1 MMKQRAINKIDALLT
16 MRRIDLKQA
25 ESDKKN
31 DIGFITDEQHDSL
44 IEHHKQEIKVLEYI
58 LNKIQ

>member
-1 MMKQRAINKIDALLT
+1 MKQRAINKIDALLT

-58 LNKIQ
+58 LNKIR

>member
-1 MMKQRAINKIDALLT
+1 MKQRAINKIDALLT

-44 IEHHKQEIKVLEYI
+44 IEHHKQEIEVLEYI
-58 LNKIQ
+58 LNKIR

>member
-1 MMKQRAINKIDALLT
+1 MKQRAINKIDALLT

>member
-1 MMKQRAINKIDALLT
+1 MKQRAINKIDALLT
-16 MRRIDLKQA
+16 MRRIDLKQS

-44 IEHHKQEIKVLEYI
+44 IEHHKQDIKVLEYI

>member
-1 MMKQRAINKIDALLT
+1 MMKQRAINKIDAQLT
-16 MRRIDLKQA
+16 MRKIDLRQA

-44 IEHHKQEIKVLEYI
+44 IEHHKQEIEVLKYI

>member
-1 MMKQRAINKIDALLT
+1 MKQRAINKIDALLT

-44 IEHHKQEIKVLEYI
+44 IEHHKQDIKVLEYI